1 MRYGTRTELKRRW
14 TPVGHR
20 PRCRMYIGY
29 DWAYLYAAINPY
41 SGDLFCLLLPY
52 MTKECFT
59 KFLEAFQAHIGQ
71 RETLLILDKATNH
84 QAPEGTAGTITL
96 AHLPTACP
104 ELNPAER
111 FFQELRK
118 QLANQVFF
126 DLEQVEQ
133 KIIQLLKP
141 YWQNPKAL
149 VQLCSY
155 PFMNTSL

>member
-14 TPVGHR
+14 TPAGHR
-20 PRCRMYIGY
+20 PRCPMFIGY

-52 MTKECFT
+52 MTKECFG
-59 KFLEAFQAHIGQ
+59 KFLEAFQQHIGQ
-71 RETLLILDKATNH
+71 RKTLLILDKATNH
-84 QAPEGTAGTITL
+84 KAREETHTTITL

-104 ELNPAER
+104 EINPAER
-111 FFQELRK
+111 FFEELRK

-133 KIIQLLKP
+133 KLIQILKQYWDNPTALIQL
-141 YWQNPKAL
+141 
-149 VQLCSY
+149 CCY
-155 PFMNTSL
+155 PFMNTS

>member
-52 MTKECFT
+52 MTKECFAQ
-59 KFLEAFQAHIGQ
+59 FLEAFQGHIGQ
-71 RETLLILDKATNH
+71 RKTLLILDKATNH
-84 QAPEGTAGTITL
+84 QAAEGTDSTITL

-118 QLANQVFF
+118 QLANQVFL
-126 DLEQVEQ
+126 DLQQVEE
-133 KIIQLLKP
+133 KIIQLLQP

-149 VQLCSY
+149 VQLCRY
-155 PFMNTSL
+155 PFMNTS